1 MITGSIS
8 CGVVN
13 VIFSM
18 KAHASLPS
26 VMAVDIQYSP
36 PIKLSVFGAVLAY
49 RKCICMGLGNQ

>member
-13 VIFSM
+13 LIFSM

-49 RKCICMGLGNQ
+49 RKCICMGLE